1 MLLIVQQNLFAGI
14 VYKKFIKNSMKS
26 MQTDVRA

>member
-1 MLLIVQQNLFAGI
+1 MLLIVQQILFAGI